1 MYQEEKSDEVLLWL
15 DTQDNIY
22 MTYAELSQYYYSNN
36 IIHDYEWI
44 ESVSWYWIKVVYA

>member
-1 MYQEEKSDEVLLWL
+1 
-15 DTQDNIY
+15 
-22 MTYAELSQYYYSNN
+22 MTYAELSQYYYSNG